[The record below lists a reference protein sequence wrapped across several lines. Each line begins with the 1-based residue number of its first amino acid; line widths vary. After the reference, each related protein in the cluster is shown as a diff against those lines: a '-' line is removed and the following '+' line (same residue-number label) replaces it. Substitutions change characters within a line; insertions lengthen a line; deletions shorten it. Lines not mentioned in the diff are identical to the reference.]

1 MPMGGMGGMAAGQGG
16 GDTTRGASKWRTQG
30 QLFDDDDP
38 AANFN
43 GVVGEDPANRAAK
56 TPKRG

>member
-1 MPMGGMGGMAAGQGG
+1 MGGMGGMGGGQGG

-38 AANFN
+38 ATNFN
-43 GVVGEDPANRAAK
+43 GIVGEDPASK
-56 TPKRG
+56 VKPPKRG